1 MNKIKLTCSICKNDY
16 WRYPAYYTYLKDLS
30 TYKCKTCKHHQ
41 YKEIICPICK
51 NSFTI
56 KKHIKQ
62 IFCSHKCSAIHSNQQ
77 RTEDYYIKLKNKTK
91 IIDCNKCKKKINV
104 YVNSSLKA
112 CCEKCR
118 LENIKLKK
126 HDLVCVICNN
136 LFKGRNKTIKTCSKK
151 CLTSLNRQTSIN
163 NPNCGGFHSGKV
175 FYYNKVAFDS
185 TWEVEIAKFL
195 DNKNIKWERH
205 KDLRIQ
211 YIDKKGINRRY
222 YPDFYL
228 PEYKIYLDPKNPY
241 KLKLDKE
248 KMGIVS
254 KQINI
259 LYGDLDF
266 LKREISSVVER
277 HVYTVE
283 AKGSAGSNPAF
294 PIS

>member
-1 MNKIKLTCSICKNDY
+1 MNKIKLTCSVCNTDY
-16 WRYPAYYTYLKDLS
+16 WRYPAYYTYLKDFS
-30 TYKCKTCKHHQ
+30 KYKCKQCKYHQ
-41 YKEIICPICK
+41 YKEIICPVCNNLFK
-51 NSFTI
+51 I

-62 IFCSHKCSAIHSNQQ
+62 LYCSQRCSAIHSNKL
-77 RTEDYYIKLKNKTK
+77 RNKDYYTKLSNTTK
-91 IIDCNKCKKKINV
+91 IVNCNKCKEEITVGLNASYKTMCIT
-104 YVNSSLKA
+104 
-112 CCEKCR
+112 CR
-118 LENIKLKK
+118 QENIKQKK
-126 HDLVCVICNN
+126 HDLFCVICNET
-136 LFKGRNKTIKTCSKK
+136 FKGRNKTTKTCSKK
-151 CLTSLNRQTSIN
+151 CLTALNKQTSTK

-175 FYYNKVAFDS
+175 YYYNNVAFDS

-248 KMGIVS
+248 KMDIVS

-283 AKGSAGSNPAF
+283 AKGSAGSNPAS